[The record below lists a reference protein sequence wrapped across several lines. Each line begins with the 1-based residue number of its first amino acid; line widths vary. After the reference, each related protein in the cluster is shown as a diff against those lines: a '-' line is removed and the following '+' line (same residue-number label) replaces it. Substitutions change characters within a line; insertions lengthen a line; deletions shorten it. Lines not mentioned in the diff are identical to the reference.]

1 MAEQCASHQGSET
14 AEFIPL
20 MCKYCIYVSCSLCDT
35 SCTNSQYFSHLS
47 KKASPLCVRH
57 RSRRR
62 RSSYLLLQLGDQ
74 FMRVDLEL
82 LLGLNLVKMP
92 IIPDQRRVNQL
103 VRARQV

>member
-1 MAEQCASHQGSET
+1 MAEQCTSHQGSET

-20 MCKYCIYVSCSLCDT
+20 MCKYCIYVLCVIFHALIV
-35 SCTNSQYFSHLS
+35 NISHLS
-47 KKASPLCVRH
+47 KKASPLMCV
-57 RSRRR
+57 SDIDLDKGEA
-62 RSSYLLLQLGDQ
+62 SYLLLQLGDQ
-74 FMRVDLEL
+74 FMCVDLEL

>member
-20 MCKYCIYVSCSLCDT
+20 MCKYCIYVLCVIFHALIV
-35 SCTNSQYFSHLS
+35 NISHLS